1 MGKVKAYQVWEHST
15 AISQDNLFVVSWSVQ
30 VSSPRKQGTFGDA
43 ATGFPAKWSL
53 RNERR
58 NSIMM
63 TRHYPDLGSVSDW
76 SCRLGNL
83 FQPIRSSTQ
92 IWKKSQEI
100 VLLHVTS
107 YKLLNF
113 CINDFSWVTSLR
125 QVGRLPTAN
134 GRYQISKQN
143 WLVCELGAFL
153 LFNRF

>member
-1 MGKVKAYQVWEHST
+1 M
-15 AISQDNLFVVSWSVQ
+15 VSRSVQ
-30 VSSPRKQGTFGDA
+30 VSSPRKQRTFRN
-43 ATGFPAKWSL
+43 TTTRFTSKWRL

-58 NSIMM
+58 NSRLM
-63 TRHYPDLGSVSDW
+63 TSHCLDLGSVSDW

-83 FQPIRSSTQ
+83 FQPIRSTTQ

-100 VLLHVTS
+100 VLLHVTG